1 MENAKG
7 TKNTLYDYEHMVVA
21 TLREISRE
29 RGLTLESHGHKFTK
43 AELIER
49 LQEWDRQVLEQEEG
63 EAKEGETEIKETE
76 QAGQEEIKGT
86 EENNYIPFA
95 ETLDEIEQKY
105 SVRKPQYVYDE
116 MLKVGSLIAFVH
128 YVEALNGNIYKKLRT
143 AKATKINRKKE
154 LVVVETLLG
163 TVKELHFDELLYIRE
178 PGDTKNFPRDINAY
192 LKKQRTEKG
201 RQIINEKFGTV
212 GTTD

>member
-7 TKNTLYDYEHMVVA
+7 TKNTLYDYEHMVVV

-63 EAKEGETEIKETE
+63 ETEAKEVE
-76 QAGQEEIKGT
+76 QAEQEETKGT

-143 AKATKINRKKE
+143 AKVTKINRKKE

-178 PGDTKNFPRDINAY
+178 PGDMKNFPRDINAY